1 MKNEKELNDDI
12 LKLTMKIQ
20 NTRPE
25 LSKFISEM
33 PIIKTGLDGEEV
45 KAQNLRDYYN
55 SLEALLNNY
64 NITHGDAT
72 EIES

>member
-1 MKNEKELNDDI
+1 
-12 LKLTMKIQ
+12 
-20 NTRPE
+20 
-25 LSKFISEM
+25 
-33 PIIKTGLDGEEV
+33 V

>member
-55 SLEALLNNY
+55 SLESLLNNY

>member
-1 MKNEKELNDDI
+1 MKSEKELNSDI

-33 PIIKTGLDGEEV
+33 PSITTGPDGEEA
-45 KAQNLRDYYN
+45 KAQNLREYYN

-72 EIES
+72 EIGS